1 MQVLMH
7 LKSEKF
13 IQKIHLKGFICCSF
27 TNINGEH
34 LSSKRNSQKFLTTMK
49 GKNIFLSNI
58 ELHPWC
64 KVCETNDQQKVG
76 RQSCVWSYI
85 QKRQKKLV
93 WSWVFIFWFTFIFLD
108 YEMKAHVLGIFSNL
122 FSISQKMSSQLR
134 L

>member
-49 GKNIFLSNI
+49 GKNIFYQTLNCI
-58 ELHPWC
+58 HDV
-64 KVCETNDQQKVG
+64 KFV
-76 RQSCVWSYI
+76 
-85 QKRQKKLV
+85 KRTINKK
-93 WSWVFIFWFTFIFLD
+93 WGG
-108 YEMKAHVLGIFSNL
+108 KAVSDLIYKKDKRNL
-122 FSISQKMSSQLR
+122 FEVGCLFSDLH
-134 L
+134 LYF